1 MVAFLHAHKGMF
13 IRMFILILTAIK
25 TPKRKKVDVGC
36 KRQEWK
42 VRMQWERQD
51 GRETRGRGGGGKEGN
66 ARNSTGEEMRNTGY
80 VHHWN

>member
-25 TPKRKKVDVGC
+25 TPKRKKLDEGC

-51 GRETRGRGGGGKEGN
+51 GRETRGRGGGGGRKAMQET
-66 ARNSTGEEMRNTGY
+66 AQERK
-80 VHHWN
+80 